1 MENPASR
8 KRVAEQRIRQVVDP
22 KIEKSKIG
30 INKDKIN
37 RNVAKRTAEKE
48 ALQAII
54 DKANEELQGEQ
65 QKLDQKKQLAEETK
79 KLIDKRKNTKS
90 REEKKE
96 LTKQI
101 DKNEDAFEKLT
112 YEEAGE
118 LYSKPKEVVEEEA
131 NEQAGKDEFN
141 KAMNENET
149 PQKTEAE
156 IEKKYVEPVE
166 TFYHASDTA
175 IDTFDLSKTKPDQN
189 GIGLAVNT
197 KSENAYKDKPN
208 QYEFD

>member
-1 MENPASR
+1 MTNSTSR
-8 KRVAEQRIRQVVDP
+8 KRVATQRI
-22 KIEKSKIG
+22 EW
-30 INKDKIN
+30 
-37 RNVAKRTAEKE
+37 
-48 ALQAII
+48 I
-54 DKANEELQGEQ
+54 DKEKLPKAKTDKTRQKWEEEKATLNKIVEVADQEIQ
-65 QKLDQKKQLAEETK
+65 ADKAREEQKKELAQDYKDLETKRAETPYKETK
-79 KLIDKRKNTKS
+79 KEITKKMDKIS
-90 REEKKE
+90 DEF
-96 LTKQI
+96 
-101 DKNEDAFEKLT
+101 DKLT
-112 YEEAGE
+112 EEEFADTYE
-118 LYSKPKEVVEEEA
+118 KPEEVIEEEA

-156 IEKKYVEPVE
+156 VEKKYVEPVE

-208 QYEFD
+208 QYEFN

>member
-30 INKDKIN
+30 VNKDKIN

-156 IEKKYVEPVE
+156 VEKKYVEPVE

-175 IDTFDLSKTKPDQN
+175 IDTFDLSKTKLDQN

>member
-1 MENPASR
+1 MGKGPSQNITYTSSSENIATMENPASR

-30 INKDKIN
+30 VNKDKIN
-37 RNVAKRTAEKE
+37 RNVAKRTAEKQ
-48 ALQAII
+48 ALEAII
-54 DKANEELQGEQ
+54 EKANEELKGEQ
-65 QKLDQKKQLAEETK
+65 EKLDKKVELAKETK

-96 LTKQI
+96 LTKEI
-101 DKNEDAFEKLT
+101 DKNEDAFDKLT

-141 KAMNENET
+141 KNMNENET
-149 PQKTEAE
+149 PQIAE
-156 IEKKYVEPVE
+156 IEE
-166 TFYHASDTA
+166 TSLS
-175 IDTFDLSKTKPDQN
+175 ID
-189 GIGLAVNT
+189 
-197 KSENAYKDKPN
+197 ENAKFK
-208 QYEFD
+208 E

>member
-30 INKDKIN
+30 VNKDKIN

-175 IDTFDLSKTKPDQN
+175 IDTFDLSKTKLDQN

>member
-1 MENPASR
+1 MGKGPSQNITYTSSSDNIAKMENPASR

-30 INKDKIN
+30 VNKDKIN
-37 RNVAKRTAEKE
+37 RNVAKRTAEKQ
-48 ALQAII
+48 ALEAII
-54 DKANEELQGEQ
+54 EKANEELKGEQ
-65 QKLDQKKQLAEETK
+65 EKLDKKVELAKETK

-96 LTKQI
+96 LTKEI
-101 DKNEDAFEKLT
+101 DKNEDAFDKLT

-141 KAMNENET
+141 KNMNENET
-149 PQKTEAE
+149 PQIAE
-156 IEKKYVEPVE
+156 IEE
-166 TFYHASDTA
+166 TS
-175 IDTFDLSKTKPDQN
+175 LSVD
-189 GIGLAVNT
+189 
-197 KSENAYKDKPN
+197 ENAKFK
-208 QYEFD
+208 E

>member
-1 MENPASR
+1 M
-8 KRVAEQRIRQVVDP
+8 
-22 KIEKSKIG
+22 
-30 INKDKIN
+30 
-37 RNVAKRTAEKE
+37 
-48 ALQAII
+48 QAII

-175 IDTFDLSKTKPDQN
+175 IDTFDLSKTKLDQN

-208 QYEFD
+208 QY

>member
-8 KRVAEQRIRQVVDP
+8 KRVAEQRIRQVVNP
-22 KIEKSKIG
+22 KLEKAKIG
-30 INKDKIN
+30 INKTKIA
-37 RNVAKRTAEKE
+37 RNTAKWEAEKE
-48 ALQAII
+48 ALNKII
-54 DKANEELQGEQ
+54 EVANEELSAIQEKQ
-65 QKLDQKKQLAEETK
+65 NQKKELAQDYKELEAKRAATPYKETK
-79 KLIDKRKNTKS
+79 KDITKKMDKIS
-90 REEKKE
+90 
-96 LTKQI
+96 
-101 DKNEDAFEKLT
+101 NEFDKLT
-112 YEEAGE
+112 EEEFADAYE
-118 LYSKPKEVVEEEA
+118 KPKEVVEEEA

-156 IEKKYVEPVE
+156 VEKKYVEPVE

-208 QYEFD
+208 QYEFN